1 MSVRLV
7 LDESLFDRGEDTI
20 VIDVLG
26 RTVGECLDYA
36 FARQPELRDVVFR
49 GDGQF
54 RTHVYA
60 GVNKKYIYP
69 EVPAQVLSEPVKEGD
84 EVDISYASG
93 G

>member
-1 MSVRLV
+1 MSIRLV
-7 LDESLFDRGEDTI
+7 LDESLFDQGEDTL

-26 RTVGECLDYA
+26 KTVGECLEYA
-36 FARQPELRDVVFR
+36 FVRQPELREVVFR
-49 GDGQF
+49 EDGQL

-69 EVPAQVLSEPVKEGD
+69 EVPAEVLVEPVKEGD
-84 EVDISYASG
+84 EVEVSYAAG

>member
-7 LDESLFDRGEDTI
+7 LDESLFDQGEDTM

-36 FARQPELRDVVFR
+36 FARQPALRDVVF
-49 GDGQF
+49 GQDGQL

-60 GVNKKYIYP
+60 GVNKRYIYP
-69 EVPAQVLSEPVKEGD
+69 EVPARVLIEPVKEGD
-84 EVDISYASG
+84 EVDISYAAG